1 MDYVF
6 NNVVLVMVSVVN
18 GVNNLLENVNIILVI
33 KFGNIII
40 GDDFLGINMLS
51 LLGVDVSNFEIVGN
65 GLFFKVG
72 IVLDFFI

>member
-1 MDYVF
+1 
-6 NNVVLVMVSVVN
+6 MVSVVN